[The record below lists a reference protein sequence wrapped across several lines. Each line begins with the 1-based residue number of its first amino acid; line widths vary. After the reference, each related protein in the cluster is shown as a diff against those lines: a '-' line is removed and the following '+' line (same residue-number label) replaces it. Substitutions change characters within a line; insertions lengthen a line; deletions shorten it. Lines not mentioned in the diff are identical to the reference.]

1 MKTAVTAIMLS
12 CTAVAFSQSIPHA
25 EPPVV
30 KENYSS
36 PTYPRFDT
44 KPVKPVDFTYAPA
57 YKNVKPPIEGV
68 DVGRS
73 HYKISAEKNSTVRHP
88 SGTAIHIPASAFVDD
103 EGNAIMGE
111 VVIDYREFKNP
122 LDFILSGIPMSY
134 NDSEGKSQ
142 FVSAGMFEINAS
154 AGGKKVFLKE
164 GQQIKIEFASMD
176 KKPDYNLYAFNDES
190 GKWEERIGSAGIP
203 VSEKTKYNYSSAIY
217 RYQTIISGNRTSVYD
232 STTFNSRFEDPN
244 YFFTKKN
251 QKEKFSMNRW
261 YYGDKSYRSLIKIV
275 GARKAKDRS
284 IVFKIARAVSVTHP
298 ELSPYYHVSWKLKSN
313 IPFSEFHSLTNFKNC
328 FSDIRI
334 EKEGDNYL
342 LRMKGLNGYVEL
354 EAEPVRVGKDYKV
367 KAFSQKTKDR
377 MFKSYSRMLGWR
389 EKRFNKELEK
399 GWLSENRI
407 EIKPEDVPEF
417 AWNGSKKFMTE
428 EELKMDFDEW
438 EKYVKAQQ
446 EVEKNAVNASTAGS
460 SAIIR
465 SFTIDGMGIWN
476 CDQIKR
482 LDNPVTVLASYEDKS
497 GKPFA
502 ASQTFIINKKI
513 NGVLQYYN
521 NEVSFSKSSD
531 NIMIAVGEN
540 GEIAYLTAEEL
551 RQGKYRN
558 QNPYTF
564 SMNEP
569 SEKTTSVA
577 ELKIALG
584 L

>member
-12 CTAVAFSQSIPHA
+12 CTAVAISQSIPHA

-36 PTYPRFDT
+36 PTYPRFGT

-68 DVGRS
+68 DVERS
-73 HYKISAEKNSTVRHP
+73 HYKISAEKFSTVRHS
-88 SGTAIHIPASAFVDD
+88 SGTVIHIPASAFVDN
-103 EGNAIMGE
+103 EGNAIEGE
-111 VVIDYREFKNP
+111 VIIDYREFKNP

-134 NDSEGKSQ
+134 DDSEGKNQ

-154 AGGKKVFLKE
+154 ARGEKVFLKE
-164 GQQIKIEFASMD
+164 GQQIKMEFASMD

-190 GKWEERIGSAGIP
+190 GKWEERIGSTSIP

-217 RYQTIISGNRTSVYD
+217 RYQTTISGNRTSVYD
-232 STTFNSRFEDPN
+232 STAFNSRFEDPD
-244 YFFTKKN
+244 YFFTKKT
-251 QKEKFSMNRW
+251 QQEKFSQNRW

-275 GARKAKDRS
+275 NTRKAKDGS
-284 IVFKIARAVSVTHP
+284 IVFKIARSVSVTHP
-298 ELSPYYHVSWKLKSN
+298 ELAPYYHVSWKLKSN
-313 IPFSEFHSLTNFKNC
+313 IPFSEFHAQTNFKNC
-328 FSDIRI
+328 FSDVRI
-334 EKEGDNYL
+334 EKEGDDYL

-354 EAEPVRVGKDYKV
+354 EAEPVRTGKDYKM
-367 KAFSQKTKDR
+367 KEFSQKTKDR
-377 MFKSYSRMLGWR
+377 MFKSYSRMLSWR

-551 RQGKYRN
+551 RQGKYKN